1 MISIAQSRDVGKQK
15 FPHRSMKEPCCGV
28 AFVHG
33 FDVIGSPTSEVVSE
47 LLRWAKHGLRSQF
60 VDALFKVFG

>member
-1 MISIAQSRDVGKQK
+1 MISIAPSRDVSKQK

-33 FDVIGSPTSEVVSE
+33 FDVIGSPASKRVSE
-47 LLRWAKHGLRSQF
+47 LLRRTKHGLRGQF
-60 VDALFKVFG
+60 VDALLKVFG